1 MEIFSQL
8 RTRPAQAAAGVE
20 KVSEYNMI
28 RALMMQYQAE
38 VEKAKSNIIV
48 YLNNPVG
55 IGEHPDLAGAIDSQ
69 IEIIA
74 HAEDKIEVLKKY
86 YSDEAAECKI

>member
-1 MEIFSQL
+1 
-8 RTRPAQAAAGVE
+8 
-20 KVSEYNMI
+20 MI
-28 RALMMQYQAE
+28 RALMLQYQAE

-55 IGEHPDLAGAIDSQ
+55 IGEHPDLAGAVDSQ

-86 YSDEAAECKI
+86 YADEVKE

>member
-1 MEIFSQL
+1 
-8 RTRPAQAAAGVE
+8 
-20 KVSEYNMI
+20 MI

-86 YSDEAAECKI
+86 YADEVKE

>member
-1 MEIFSQL
+1 
-8 RTRPAQAAAGVE
+8 
-20 KVSEYNMI
+20 MI

-38 VEKAKSNIIV
+38 VERAKSNIMV

-55 IGEHPDLAGAIDSQ
+55 IGEHPDLAGAVDSQ

-74 HAEDKIEVLKKY
+74 HSEDKIEVLKKY
-86 YSDEAAECKI
+86 YADEVKE

>member
-1 MEIFSQL
+1 
-8 RTRPAQAAAGVE
+8 VE

-28 RALMMQYQAE
+28 RALMLQYQAE
-38 VEKAKSNIIV
+38 VEKAKSNIMV
-48 YLNNPVG
+48 YLKNPVG

-86 YSDEAAECKI
+86 YSDEAAQSPNDNPLRWPRV

>member
-1 MEIFSQL
+1 
-8 RTRPAQAAAGVE
+8 
-20 KVSEYNMI
+20 MI

-38 VEKAKSNIIV
+38 VERAKSNIMV

-55 IGEHPDLAGAIDSQ
+55 IGEHPDLAGAVDSQ

-86 YSDEAAECKI
+86 YAKEVKE

>member
-1 MEIFSQL
+1 M
-8 RTRPAQAAAGVE
+8 GVE

-38 VEKAKSNIIV
+38 VERAKSNIMV

-55 IGEHPDLAGAIDSQ
+55 IGEHPDLAGAVDSQ

-86 YSDEAAECKI
+86 YADEVKE